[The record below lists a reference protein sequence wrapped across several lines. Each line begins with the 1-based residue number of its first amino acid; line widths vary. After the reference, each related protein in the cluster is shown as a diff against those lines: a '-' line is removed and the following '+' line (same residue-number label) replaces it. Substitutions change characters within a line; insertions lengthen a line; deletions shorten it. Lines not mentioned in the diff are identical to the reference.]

1 MTLGRLALRCAA
13 VATLA
18 ALAWPAFAQAP
29 FPQRTVTLVVP
40 FPPGSPV
47 GVYAQVIAQQLAG
60 KWTKGVIAEN
70 RPGASATIGTNA
82 VAKAT
87 PDGYTLLFTI
97 DLPITMAPAVLKSVP
112 YKAEDLAPVG
122 MVGETSN
129 VLFTGPAV
137 KAASVRELVDIA
149 KAKPGVLTFASAGN
163 GSPAHFAGELFKQA
177 AGIDMVHVPYKGSAL
192 AMTDILNGT
201 TSLMIGPIG
210 QALPHV
216 KRGAVAALGVTGPA
230 RSPLLPN
237 VPTLAELGYRDL
249 QFTTW
254 YAVFAPARTPPE
266 TLAAIR
272 TALQAAL
279 ENPEV
284 REKARGVAIDARWAG
299 PEELARAVKS
309 DAARWANVAAAAKI
323 SVD

>member
-230 RSPLLPN
+230 RSPCSRTSRRSPSSAIATCSSRPGTRCSRPPGLRRRPSLRSGPRSR
-237 VPTLAELGYRDL
+237 PRWRTPRCGRRPAASPSTRAG
-249 QFTTW
+249 
-254 YAVFAPARTPPE
+254 PAR
-266 TLAAIR
+266 R
-272 TALQAAL
+272 
-279 ENPEV
+279 NS
-284 REKARGVAIDARWAG
+284 
-299 PEELARAVKS
+299 RAVKS

>member
-1 MTLGRLALRCAA
+1 MTLARLALHCAA
-13 VATLA
+13 AVVAAT
-18 ALAWPAFAQAP
+18 LAWPAAAQTP

-47 GVYAQVIAQQLAG
+47 DAYARLVAQQLAG
-60 KWTKGVIAEN
+60 KWTKGVIVEN

-82 VAKAT
+82 VAKAA
-87 PDGYTLLFTI
+87 PDGHTLLFTI
-97 DLPITMAPAVLKSVP
+97 DLPVTMAPAILKSIP
-112 YKAEDLAPVG
+112 YKPEDLAPVG

-129 VLFTGPAV
+129 VLFVGPTV
-137 KAASVRELVDIA
+137 KAASVRELVEIA
-149 KAKPGVLTFASAGN
+149 KAKPGSLSFASAGN

-201 TSLMIGPIG
+201 TSLMIGPVG

-216 KRGAVAALGVTGPA
+216 QRGAVTALAVTAPV

-237 VPTLAELGYRDL
+237 VPTLVELGYREL
-249 QFTTW
+249 QFATW

-272 TALQAAL
+272 AAIRAAV
-279 ENPEV
+279 ETPEV
-284 REKARGVAIDARWAG
+284 REKARGVGIDARWGG
-299 PEELARAVKS
+299 PDQLARAAKA
-309 DAARWANVAAAAKI
+309 DAATWAKVAAAAKI
-323 SVD
+323 TAD